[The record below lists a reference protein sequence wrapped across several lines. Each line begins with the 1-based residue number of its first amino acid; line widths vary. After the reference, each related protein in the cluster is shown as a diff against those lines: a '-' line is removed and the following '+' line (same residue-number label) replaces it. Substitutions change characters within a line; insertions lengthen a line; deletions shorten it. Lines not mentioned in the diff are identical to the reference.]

1 MFNTI
6 IYLFLFSFFAYSSPD
21 TVVLEQSKK
30 IFFQPIEMF
39 IILNDT
45 RISLSIKKLT
55 STNRSKLWNKDKILV
70 KNLNKNFYGLGLN
83 Y

>member
-39 IILNDT
+39 IIVNDART
-45 RISLSIKKLT
+45 LLSIKKLT

>member
-1 MFNTI
+1 MNAI
-6 IYLFLFSFFAYSSPD
+6 IYLFLFSFFTYSPD
-21 TVVLEQSKK
+21 TFVLEQSKK
-30 IFFQPIEMF
+30 IFFHPIEEMF

>member
-39 IILNDT
+39 IIVNDART
-45 RISLSIKKLT
+45 LLSIKKLT

-70 KNLNKNFYGLGLN
+70 KNLNKKMTSTHAN
-83 Y
+83 